1 MNRTLTFQISI
12 VDSKFE
18 EALLR
23 LSGLFLAPDLV
34 RDLRAALA
42 EEGIELVIS
51 SDADVAINSLC
62 AEVNTYSLFANP
74 QMTSS
79 NGFQFFRPGVQR
91 TGKMDRERWERR
103 GASVRW
109 GAREEGEGG

>member
-1 MNRTLTFQISI
+1 M
-12 VDSKFE
+12 DSKFE

-62 AEVNTYSLFANP
+62 AEVNT
-74 QMTSS
+74 
-79 NGFQFFRPGVQR
+79 
-91 TGKMDRERWERR
+91 
-103 GASVRW
+103 
-109 GAREEGEGG
+109 